1 MNKKLKWLVPFAAV
15 AASACLSVAMFAGC
29 GEDDPEKKPDDP
41 DPTPVECEHE
51 WSSEYVFDA
60 DGHWQ
65 VCEKCGEESEH
76 ENHEFDLGDCFCG
89 YHDPSYVEVEPVGE
103 WVNAEAGDTTTL
115 TVYNNGTAS
124 VVGNGT
130 MTFTFTWTYDET
142 AGMVFKQD
150 GYDQEFTV
158 TSEDGVNATIKLTI
172 NVTVG
177 GQTMQLEKTF
187 TTDDFVEI
195 TGKKVALAVF
205 SGNTETFG
213 QVTITP
219 YNDGSAALAVGGNE
233 TLINWSYEGGKL
245 VFIDPAQPGETF
257 EATITGNTATLHFTK
272 PLMGEYKIDS
282 TLTCADISGI
292 LTGEAPD
299 QPEQPGGDE
308 EPEEPEKTAVLTF
321 SGTSDNAMMPTA
333 ELAVY
338 GDGTAKLAGRE
349 DFTWEYKSGKLTYKS
364 GKLTFYKGEDSYTAV
379 INGSSATLKL
389 ALTSPV
395 TINFDFVC
403 EDISVIAVAVP
414 EGAVAVF
421 TGTMGATL
429 TVNEDFTAK
438 ISVMGRELD
447 LTWTYSGGKIVFVD
461 ASQQNKQFD
470 VTIDGNIASFIF
482 TGPATLEFVCYD
494 ISGVTSLQA

>member
-29 GEDDPEKKPDDP
+29 GEDDPEKKPDDS

-172 NVTVG
+172 NVTAG

-299 QPEQPGGDE
+299 QPEQPGVDE

-333 ELAVY
+333 DLELY
-338 GDGTAKLAGRE
+338 GDGTAMLAGRE
-349 DFTWEYKSGKLTYKS
+349 EFTWEYKSGN
-364 GKLTFYKGEDSYTAV
+364 LTFYKGETAYTAT
-379 INGSSATLKL
+379 ITDKSATLSL
-389 ALTSPV
+389 SLTSPV
-395 TINFDFVC
+395 TINFTLKC
-403 EDISVIAVAVP
+403 EDVSAIAVTVP
-414 EGAVAVF
+414 QGAVAVF
-421 TGTMGATL
+421 TGSMGALL
-429 TVNEDFTAK
+429 TIKADGNAE
-438 ISVMGRELD
+438 ISVMGRSLT
-447 LTWTYSGGKIVFVD
+447 LTWKYEDGKLVFTD
-461 ASQQNKQFD
+461 AGQQNKQFEAT
-470 VTIDGNIASFIF
+470 VTGNIASFTY
-482 TGPATLEFVCYD
+482 TGGATLEFVCYD
-494 ISGVTSLQA
+494 ISGITAAQA